1 MKKQDGY
8 TPIPEDTKCSGDCF
22 ECPYFF
28 KIGYLRIRSLIDLKQ
43 RGVCLT

>member
-22 ECPYFF
+22 ECPYFLRLD
-28 KIGYLRIRSLIDLKQ
+28 ICGYEVSSTLSREEC
-43 RGVCLT
+43 V